1 MKLNNLKG
9 KYAFISHPYAN
20 SPKDNKIKV
29 DKICKYWSKKGV
41 IPISPLHLFSFYE
54 DDSNRE
60 EIMNICYKL
69 IDIADVI
76 FIYGDSEGCK
86 LERVYAE
93 KQDKPVYVFFNE
105 KKDINFIS
113 CMYLMR
119 EKGGVN
125 I

>member
-9 KYAFISHPYAN
+9 KYAFISYPYAN